1 MVGAERGNR
10 QRRGIESINLSNCAC
25 PALFCLEEAELF
37 MF

>member
-1 MVGAERGNR
+1 MVGAEQGNR
-10 QRRGIESINLSNCAC
+10 QQRGMESIVLSNPAC